1 MNSAIIMYVTNQFKI
16 HEKYPTFQQKKKMN
30 YRILF
35 AGTGISKLI
44 FLSFRLKHFVEW
56 CVLGKHCLLDCFLPA
71 QGLWLS
77 DNAPTYPHHVSS
89 NPTAYTVH
97 RMCGSYSIWSHAGLN
112 WFKQAYRFHKQ
123 IFDKTQSA

>member
-1 MNSAIIMYVTNQFKI
+1 MNSAIIIYVTNQFKI
-16 HEKYPTFQQKKKMN
+16 HEKYPTFQQQQKMN

-77 DNAPTYPHHVSS
+77 DNAPTYPHHISS
-89 NPTAYTVH
+89 NPTAGLHSPQNVWLLH
-97 RMCGSYSIWSHAGLN
+97 WSHAGLN

>member
-1 MNSAIIMYVTNQFKI
+1 MLLELIDQKILDSKKITRKKLILSTSCRLQTNLKFMRNIQLFNNN
-16 HEKYPTFQQKKKMN
+16 KKWTTVF
-30 YRILF
+30 YLQVQVL
-35 AGTGISKLI
+35 ISKLI

-97 RMCGSYSIWSHAGLN
+97 RMCGSYRDHMLG
-112 WFKQAYRFHKQ
+112 
-123 IFDKTQSA
+123 